1 MNTSTKME
9 SMIITTIALYM
20 LASILATLSV

>member
-9 SMIITTIALYM
+9 SMIIATIALYM
-20 LASILATLSV
+20 LASILATLSI